1 MVYALLVERIQQVKR
16 ERKLKE
22 SQKKQKLT
30 ESRKHLANLRVVQK
44 NLVFVNGLPS
54 RLSETELLRRQD
66 YFGKYGKI
74 IKIVT
79 SPAHNGQSN
88 SICAY
93 ITYSRSDEALRTIQ
107 AVCNYH
113 VDGRT
118 LKATLGTT
126 KYCSRY
132 LKGTNCQKVDCL
144 YLHEPGD
151 QAASFTKEQMQQ
163 GLHLEYERKL
173 MEQYVNKTTAAQLA
187 RSERLTNGNKPE
199 SPPRRKTLQPLS
211 GVPQPSLQSLTT
223 TRIMND
229 STSQPDHDQP
239 ESSTSSS
246 LCDETLDS
254 TGLTSANEHQM
265 NDYETDSFSTNT
277 STANGDNTNLI
288 PPSLSS
294 SSTSSS
300 SSQSSY
306 SCESTTVINSTQ
318 QIPLSSATITTAGQP
333 NLPYTISSTA
343 TTTTNNANWSDESS
357 SFFSINN
364 TSSHSPSQ
372 QQSHHTVSNSN
383 KPSTTN
389 KMSMFQNALPLSNN
403 QLTTSST
410 ASSNKNNFILP
421 NGGLPS
427 SSTSTNAV
435 KNLNFDEIPEYK
447 PFNSNMP
454 PLHLLL
460 FGGETTTNHI
470 QENGINHIN
479 DDDDRLK
486 RLLDDNRDND
496 LHPLGQE
503 NDEGDLGFDP
513 CSVFMTALA
522 SDIEDER
529 RPSSSNNMNLLYKF
543 MNNNNNI
550 PLPSSTTNSINHLL
564 HLQQLQQPQQLQAQ
578 QQQHPQQLPPQQYIN
593 QQHPPIHLISNTSQ
607 LRPFNN
613 NYHHEQQL
621 NPIIPTADT
630 NTQLQLQGLKQTSN
644 NNNNNIRLNPSYI
657 SPNSNNNNSMN
668 MSNSNNNPQQIDLLN
683 RSQKRYMSYNG
694 TSPTQTWNTNQYNGI
709 PTSATSSMQIPSS
722 HSNMIF
728 PLQQQQHH
736 SLSIPVSSLQSAT
749 QPLNTTSR
757 IDFTNQIPQ
766 QQQQRLLQ
774 RQSPSSSPSQQ
785 QQISNHHLN
794 NTIGYSNLTQN
805 TVPFNQNISN
815 DRWLMNAPWPDPAI
829 VSLGKVD
836 NSSQQQPQQFS
847 ISSHPQQQAMPQIS
861 SPSSCTSSGIITN
874 NNNLISPSIQRWS
887 QQQHAMT
894 TTTNGYSNY
903 VTSSDGRL

>member
-1 MVYALLVERIQQVKR
+1 MDADTETLECPLCLEVLEADDINFLPCSCGYQPYSENPAQFKPLTEEEIQQVKR

-132 LKGTNCQKVDCL
+132 LKGTNCQKT
-144 YLHEPGD
+144 Y
-151 QAASFTKEQMQQ
+151 
-163 GLHLEYERKL
+163 HLGKFNLFSLCCYI
-173 MEQYVNKTTAAQLA
+173 N
-187 RSERLTNGNKPE
+187 SKPE
-199 SPPRRKTLQPLS
+199 SPPRRKTSQPLA
-211 GVPQPSLQSLTT
+211 GAIQPSSQLLTT
-223 TRIMND
+223 TRIMNG

-239 ESSTSSS
+239 ESSTSS

-254 TGLTSANEHQM
+254 TGITSINEQQM
-265 NDYETDSFSTNT
+265 NDYETDSFLTTT
-277 STANGDNTNLI
+277 STANSDNTNLI

-294 SSTSSS
+294 SSSSSS

-306 SCESTTVINSTQ
+306 SCESATVINSTQ
-318 QIPLSSATITTAGQP
+318 QIPCSSTSTTTTQLNLPCTISHPVTTTQATI
-333 NLPYTISSTA
+333 
-343 TTTTNNANWSDESS
+343 TTNNANWSDESS

-364 TSSHSPSQ
+364 TSSPSPSQ
-372 QQSHHTVSNSN
+372 QSHQTASNSN

-389 KMSMFQNALPLSNN
+389 KMSMFQNVLSLSNN
-403 QLTTSST
+403 QLAAQST
-410 ASSNKNNFILP
+410 ASSNKSNFLLT

-427 SSTSTNAV
+427 SSTSTSAV

-447 PFNSNMP
+447 PFGSNMP
-454 PLHLLL
+454 PIHLLL
-460 FGGETTTNHI
+460 FGRESTTK
-470 QENGINHIN
+470 QENGIN
-479 DDDDRLK
+479 DADEQLK
-486 RLLDDNRDND
+486 RFIDDSRDNG
-496 LHPLGQE
+496 LHPVGQE

-513 CSVFMTALA
+513 CSLFMTALA

-529 RPSSSNNMNLLYKF
+529 RPSSKNMNSLSRF
-543 MNNNNNI
+543 MNNNSNI
-550 PLPSSTTNSINHLL
+550 PLPSLTTNSLNHQHLY
-564 HLQQLQQPQQLQAQ
+564 LQQLQHQQQLQAQ
-578 QQQHPQQLPPQQYIN
+578 QQHQQLQLPPQQYHN
-593 QQHPPIHLISNTSQ
+593 QQHPSVHLVPNPSQ
-607 LRPFNN
+607 SRAFNN

-621 NPIIPTADT
+621 NPVMSTADT

-644 NNNNNIRLNPSYI
+644 NSNNIRLNTSYI
-657 SPNSNNNNSMN
+657 SPNSNSNNNNSMN
-668 MSNSNNNPQQIDLLN
+668 ISNSINNSQQIDLMN
-683 RSQKRYMSYNG
+683 RAQKRYTAYNG

-709 PTSATSSMQIPSS
+709 QTAAPSTMQIPSS
-722 HSNMIF
+722 HSNMAF

-736 SLSIPVSSLQSAT
+736 SLSIPISSLQST
-749 QPLNTTSR
+749 PQSLITTSR
-757 IDFTNQIPQ
+757 MDFTNQIPQ
-766 QQQQRLLQ
+766 QQRLLQ
-774 RQSPSSSPSQQ
+774 QQSPSSSPSQQ
-785 QQISNHHLN
+785 QISNHLLN
-794 NTIGYSNLTQN
+794 NPIGYSNLTQN
-805 TVPFNQNISN
+805 NIPFSQNISN
-815 DRWLMNAPWPDPAI
+815 DRWLMNAPLTDPAI
-829 VSLGKVD
+829 VSLGKID
-836 NSSQQQPQQFS
+836 NSSQQWSIPSQPQQ
-847 ISSHPQQQAMPQIS
+847 QQPVPQIS
-861 SPSSCTSSGIITN
+861 SPSSSTSSNVITN
-874 NNNLISPSIQRWS
+874 NNNLISPSIQRWP
-887 QQQHAMT
+887 QQHVMTT

-903 VTSSDGRL
+903 VTSSDGRS